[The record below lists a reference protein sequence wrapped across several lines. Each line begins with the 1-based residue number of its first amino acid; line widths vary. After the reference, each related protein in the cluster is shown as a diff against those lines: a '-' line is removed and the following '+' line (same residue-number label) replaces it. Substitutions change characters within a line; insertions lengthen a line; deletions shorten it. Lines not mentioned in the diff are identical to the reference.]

1 MKRAIVIALA
11 IAGSVGTSAG
21 VALADNPGGN
31 NGNGNN
37 NHNVCVVFSD
47 NQKYT
52 DASYLCVS
60 TPNVPPV

>member
-1 MKRAIVIALA
+1 MKRAIIALT
-11 IAGSVGTSAG
+11 IAGSVATSAG
-21 VALADNPGGN
+21 VALADSPGN

-37 NHNVCVVFSD
+37 NHNVCVVFAD

-52 DASYLCVS
+52 NASYLCVS